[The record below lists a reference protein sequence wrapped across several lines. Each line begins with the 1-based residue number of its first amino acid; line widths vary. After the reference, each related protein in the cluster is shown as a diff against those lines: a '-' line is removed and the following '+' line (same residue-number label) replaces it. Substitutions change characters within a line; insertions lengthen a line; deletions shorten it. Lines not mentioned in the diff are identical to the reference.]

1 MKLRPKAVIPTLA
14 VSGGIAAVL
23 FGGTAVTTAFTS
35 QSQHSVSV
43 AGAVVNG
50 SVTNGDFS
58 IGGLTPGGPAL
69 PEQISFTNSGNTT
82 EEAYVNLGSLGVTKN
97 GANDQTPVASDLQV
111 TLQLP
116 NGTYS
121 GATKIS
127 TPLIVSNGPGTD
139 ADSTAPAAGTD
150 ESYYTFDLG
159 TLTQAHGQW
168 LDVGTIA
175 AGKAA
180 TSTVYVG
187 LASSAGNSWNGASVK
202 LPYTVQFQDTSGV
215 DEGTGGGVK
224 NLNGAQQ
231 LDDDHY
237 VAPGNN

>member
-23 FGGTAVTTAFTS
+23 FGGTPVTTAFTS
-35 QSQHSVSV
+35 QSQPSASV

-69 PEQISFTNSGNTT
+69 PETISFNNSGTTT
-82 EEAYVNLGSLGVTKN
+82 EEAYVNLGGFSVTTN
-97 GANDQTPVASDLQV
+97 GIGGTPQASDLQV
-111 TLQLP
+111 TVELP
-116 NGTYS
+116 TGNYP
-121 GATKIS
+121 GATLAKS
-127 TPLIVSNGPGTD
+127 LVVSSGTD
-139 ADSTAPAAGTD
+139 GDETATLKSTGDSL
-150 ESYYTFDLG
+150 YTFDLSSLTGASG
-159 TLTQAHGQW
+159 TW
-168 LDVGTIA
+168 LDVATIA
-175 AGKAA
+175 AKSSV

-187 LASSAGNSWNGASVK
+187 LASSTGNSWNGASVK

-215 DEGTGGGVK
+215 DQGTGGGVK

-231 LDDDHY
+231 VDDDHH
-237 VAPGNN
+237 VDPTNN